1 MTQPIVL
8 KGLIRD
14 FQPKK
19 NPNGSSN
26 PKGHPDFENRT
37 VLNAGLKLGLVKKQ
51 LGPAGSDGL
60 RKPVYAASGS
70 TSSTAGPGDFAR
82 WFNDPVVYVHDIPLA
97 PLPENPSIFSFD
109 SDRFFPLDEP
119 AFLQLHPEF
128 AVESKWEEK
137 INGRGSGIR
146 RNFHFTMEVHNT
158 FTYQGTEIFTFR
170 GDDDLWVFID
180 GKLVI
185 DLGGVHSSLK
195 RTIDLRL
202 TNPKN
207 KTKNSN
213 TLTIRPEDLHMD
225 APGETRVPS
234 NDRLKSAASDPDLV
248 LEVGK
253 EYSLDLFF
261 AERHTGGSRFRI
273 ETSLKLESPP
283 FVSIFADP
291 TPASKVGP
299 VPGTFVIQ
307 LDKPA
312 PADLLVN
319 YAIAPESTAQEGI
332 DFQLSLPSPVQ
343 FLAGEQEKVISV
355 DPIGEPPVGESS
367 LTVIATLQ
375 PDSEQRYQL
384 AETSATVTI
393 ADNVLPTVDI
403 TATIPNAHKQ
413 NAVAGEFAISLPG
426 FVVAPVDLTVTY
438 DVGGDAIPDGDY
450 AALPGSVTFTAGGPA
465 VQTIPVIPIGDPP
478 EGASAK
484 KVVVTLQEIGTYRS
498 GVNTAT
504 VDITDFVTPPP
515 ALTCSIEATIR
526 HARRPGQDRS
536 GLWRMI
542 PGEFTITRSKVTS
555 QPLTVAYTVAVP
567 PATQPHSKIAIAGA
581 DYDPT
586 PLTGTVQI
594 PANQASVTIPV
605 IPVELVQQGTRPN
618 FLEVIVTL
626 KDGSPAYRVGVA
638 SDKVIIHLI
647 TDGTLFDD

>member
-1 MTQPIVL
+1 MSQPIVL

-19 NPNGSSN
+19 HPNGSSN

-51 LGPAGSDGL
+51 LGPAGADGL
-60 RKPVYAASGS
+60 PKPVYAAGGS
-70 TSSTAGPGDFAR
+70 TSSTAGANEFAR
-82 WFNDPVVYVHDIPLA
+82 WFNDPVVYVHDIPLT
-97 PLPENPSIFSFD
+97 PLPENPSVFSFD
-109 SDRFFPLDEP
+109 SERFFPLDEP

-128 AVESKWEEK
+128 AAESKWEEK
-137 INGRGSGIR
+137 INGRASGVR

-207 KTKNSN
+207 KTKNSD
-213 TLTIRPEDLHMD
+213 TLTIRAEDLHVD
-225 APGETRVPS
+225 APGETRVPA
-234 NDRLKSAASDPDLV
+234 NERLKSSASDPDLV

-261 AERHTGGSRFRI
+261 AERHTGGSRFRV

-283 FVSIFADP
+283 FASIFADP
-291 TPASKVGP
+291 TIASKIGP
-299 VPGTFVIQ
+299 VPGAFVIQ

-312 PADLLVN
+312 PTDLLVN
-319 YAIAPESTAQEGI
+319 YEIAPDSTAQEGI
-332 DFQLSLPSPVQ
+332 DFQLSLPSPIQ
-343 FLAGEQEKVISV
+343 FLAGEQEKIISV

-367 LTVIATLQ
+367 LIVIATLQ
-375 PDSEQRYQL
+375 ADPEQRYQL
-384 AETSATVTI
+384 AEKSATVTI

-403 TATIPNAHKQ
+403 TATIPNARKQ
-413 NAVAGEFAISLPG
+413 DAIAGEFTISLPG
-426 FVVAPVDLTVTY
+426 FEVAPLDLTVTY
-438 DVGGDAIPDGDY
+438 DISGDAVPDADY

-465 VQTIPVIPIGDPP
+465 TQTISVMPLGEPP
-478 EGASAK
+478 NGASSK
-484 KVVVTLQEIGTYRS
+484 TVVATLQESGSYRS

-504 VDITDFVTPPP
+504 VTISDFVTFPP

-526 HARRPGQDRS
+526 RARRPGQDRS
-536 GLWRMI
+536 GFKPMI

-605 IPVELVQQGTRPN
+605 IPVELVQRGTRPN
-618 FLEVIVTL
+618 FLELIVTL
-626 KDGSPAYRVGVA
+626 KDGSPAYKLGVA
-638 SDKVIIHLI
+638 SDKVIIHLV
-647 TDGTLFDD
+647 TDGRFFED